1 MDTAEGEVAGLPHDR
16 SVYVG
21 REDRAGDVVGA
32 DVEELIAFVDAYKLQ
47 PVPDV
52 IAHVSGGA
60 GERVD
65 GIFRQPA
72 SVAIEDAVDDLARL
86 RQAANSLLAEAVV
99 LVFGLDDAADA

>member
-1 MDTAEGEVAGLPHDR
+1 M
-16 SVYVG
+16 
-21 REDRAGDVVGA
+21 VGA
-32 DVEELIAFVDAYKLQ
+32 DVEELIALVDAHKVQ

-52 IAHVSGGA
+52 VAHVSGGA

-72 SVAIEDAVDDLARL
+72 SIAIENGVEDFAGL
-86 RQAANSLLAEAVV
+86 RQAAHSLLAEAVV